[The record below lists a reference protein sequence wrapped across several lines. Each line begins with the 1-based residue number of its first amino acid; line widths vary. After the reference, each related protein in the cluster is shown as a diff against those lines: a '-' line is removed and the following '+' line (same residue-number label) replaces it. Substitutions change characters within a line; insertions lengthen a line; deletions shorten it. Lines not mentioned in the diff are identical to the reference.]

1 MTFDFSTI
9 QYYLNQIGQYPLLK
23 SEQEQEY
30 GTQIQ
35 QMMAIMARKQVLAES
50 LDREPTLEELAD
62 ELQQSIAEIRAVFRR
77 GDRAKSKMLAHNL
90 RLVVSIAKKR
100 RLKYNAEDFLDLLQ
114 AGSMGL
120 DCAAEKFDPD
130 RGYKFST
137 YATWWI
143 RQFVAREVMNNG
155 RTVRIPVHRYEQWYR
170 MHKVRRELTVRLN
183 RSPTLEELAD
193 AMGMCV
199 EQLTQLAE
207 TFRAIDSLDR
217 PITPDS
223 DDSLINFVDEQLDT
237 AANRMPIEVVEQSLL
252 QDTINQAL
260 NVLTSQE
267 QTVIRLRFGLDD
279 NHSMTLEAI
288 GSMLNLTRERIR
300 QIEVKAK
307 QKLEKNSAL
316 RQYFSDE

>member
-9 QYYLNQIGQYPLLK
+9 QYYLNQIGQYPLLRP
-23 SEQEQEY
+23 EQEQEY

-35 QMMAIMARKQVLAES
+35 QMMAIMAQKEALAKL

-62 ELQQSIAEIRAVFRR
+62 ELQQSIAEIRSILRR
-77 GDRAKSKMLAHNL
+77 GDRAKSNMIAHNL
-90 RLVVSIAKKR
+90 RLVVSVAKKR
-100 RLKYNAEDFLDLLQ
+100 CLKYNAEDFLDLLQ

-120 DCAAEKFDPD
+120 DRAAEKFDPY

-143 RQFVAREVMNNG
+143 RQFVAREVMDNG
-155 RTVRIPVHRYEQWYR
+155 RTVRIPVHRYEKWYR

-183 RSPTLEELAD
+183 RSPTIEELAD
-193 AMGMCV
+193 ALEMCI
-199 EQLTQLAE
+199 EQLTQLVEA
-207 TFRAIDSLDR
+207 FRPIDSLDR
-217 PITPDS
+217 RITPDS

-237 AANRMPIEVVEQSLL
+237 AANKVPTEFVEQSLL
-252 QDTINQAL
+252 QDIINQAL
-260 NVLTSQE
+260 NALTSRE
-267 QTVIRLRFGLDD
+267 QTVIRLRFGLDSG
-279 NHSMTLEAI
+279 HSMTLEAI

-307 QKLEKNSAL
+307 RKLEKNSAL
-316 RQYFSDE
+316 RQYFSDQ